1 MIAAIHQAATT
12 TGNMEIRINDNGTMN
27 AMYSATAVA
36 GVTTIVYKRKHYA
49 TAIAGGGA
57 WVVGGGG
64 NGDITDLRVRFGSPA
79 VLDVVPDQYFDC
91 IMIEAEFPEPKQ
103 KVVSINQSVNRSN
116 TY

>member
-1 MIAAIHQAATT
+1 
-12 TGNMEIRINDNGTMN
+12 MEIRINDNGTMN
-27 AMYSATAVA
+27 TMYTATAVA
-36 GVTTIVYKRKHYA
+36 GVTTMIYKRKHYA
-49 TAIAGGGA
+49 TALAGCGA

-79 VLDVVPDQYFDC
+79 VLDVVPDQYFDS

-103 KVVSINQSVNRSN
+103 KVVQIKQAVNRAS